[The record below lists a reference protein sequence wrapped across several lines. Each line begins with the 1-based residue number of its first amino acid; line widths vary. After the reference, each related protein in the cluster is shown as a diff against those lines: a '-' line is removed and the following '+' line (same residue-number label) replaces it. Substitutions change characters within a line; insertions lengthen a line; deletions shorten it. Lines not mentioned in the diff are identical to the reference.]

1 MKRISILAA
10 AMAAMAMGASP
21 ASAQLP
27 IPEQPDVASVVGG
40 AGGDAGTGNVQ
51 VLNGNSAAVS
61 VLGSAE
67 SEGGDTAAKSGDAY
81 GGDGGDARGSTGG
94 GKGRVQGGD
103 GGSAGT
109 GNKQAGNGNSLAVSV
124 GGKPERNACGK
135 CGRHESRTRS
145 RGGDTY
151 AKSGDAYG
159 GRGGEARTGKERK
172 CRHSHEKG
180 ERGGARGGDGG
191 NAYTGNWQ
199 FLNGNSLGFAL
210 FGDAW
215 SEGGDS
221 LAKSGDAYG
230 GHGGD
235 AGLL

>member
-10 AMAAMAMGASP
+10 AMAAMAMGAAP

-61 VLGSAE
+61 ALGRSRHRRRA
-67 SEGGDTAAKSGDAY
+67 SDGRRHRRSRAATPVGGH
-81 GGDGGDARGSTGG
+81 
-94 GKGRVQGGD
+94 
-103 GGSAGT
+103 GGSADT

-135 CGRHESRTRS
+135 CGRHESKTRS
-145 RGGDTY
+145 EGGDTY
-151 AKSGDAYG
+151 AKSGDAYA
-159 GRGGEARTGKERK
+159 GRGGD
-172 CRHSHEKG
+172 
-180 ERGGARGGDGG
+180 ARGGKRHGDGHRKCDHRRKKDEKG
-191 NAYTGNWQ
+191 PWDGPSRGAVTAATPSRQHQ
-199 FLNGNSLGFAL
+199 FLNGNSLALAL
-210 FGDAW
+210 FGDAR
-215 SEGGDS
+215 SEGGDT

-235 AGLL
+235 AGAL